1 MLRQWGHMFAAGK
14 KNAPPFAALSALSYF
29 YLAYA
34 TSRLSSHIPITNAH
48 RVRVWAYA
56 VAGLLTVGIVPYT
69 FAVMREVNGKLLRK
83 VEETSALGFKDEVV
97 EVGLGEE
104 TAHKL
109 VDKWGMLNLGRAAM
123 LMAGSLVGTWTAL
136 N

>member
-1 MLRQWGHMFAAGK
+1 
-14 KNAPPFAALSALSYF
+14 
-29 YLAYA
+29 
-34 TSRLSSHIPITNAH
+34 
-48 RVRVWAYA
+48 

-83 VEETSALGFKDEVV
+83 VEETSAVGFKDEVV